1 MVTKTQYE
9 QSLAARFRE
18 LHAKRLRRLLVTSTG
33 PAEGKS
39 SVVAMLGRALAQS
52 GTESVLLV
60 DANPNHSDLHRVF
73 GVSPELGLSN
83 LLQSVY
89 FFDVGRE
96 NPNQFGLGDWLE
108 ILRAQMKTGEL
119 VVSEGERR
127 YSVRLARGSISSISD
142 GESRSEGSLGER
154 LVRRGKISAAQRNG
168 ALRIHEES
176 GRPLGEVLLMLDY
189 ATEADLSQT
198 LLDQADQA
206 LVELIALRQPSCRF
220 RETAGSYRP
229 VTGRRAPASPQSHA
243 IDELVTGGLCDYLKS
258 PFLSSQL
265 PVYISDTPLPSLK
278 VLPGGSRPSDL
289 HTPSHIRALGMLLE
303 RLGRIFD
310 IILVDAAE
318 VGLASPT
325 SSLSGLVDGTV
336 LVVNADQEDVE
347 SIRHAVDDLR
357 RRGGQVL
364 GVVLNQ
370 AGHP

>member
-1 MVTKTQYE
+1 MVTETQYE
-9 QSLAARFRE
+9 QSLAAGVRE
-18 LHAKRLRRLLVTSTG
+18 LTAKRLRRLLVTSTG

-39 SVVAMLGRALAQS
+39 SVVAGLGRALAQS

-73 GVSPELGLSN
+73 GLSPELGLSN
-83 LLQSVY
+83 LLESVY
-89 FFDVGRE
+89 FFDLGRE
-96 NPNQFGLGDWLE
+96 NPDQFGLGDWLE

-127 YSVRLARGSISSISD
+127 FSIRLARGTISSISD
-142 GESRSEGSLGER
+142 GESRSEGSLGEL
-154 LVRRGKISAAQRNG
+154 LVRRGKVSPAQRNG

-189 ATEADLSQT
+189 ATEQDLSQA
-198 LLDQADQA
+198 LLDQADHA
-206 LVELIALRQPSCRF
+206 LVELIALRKPSCRF
-220 RETAGSYRP
+220 REAAESYRP
-229 VTGRRAPASPQSHA
+229 VTGGRAPASPQSHE
-243 IDELVTGGLCDYLKS
+243 IDELVTGGLRDYLKS

-265 PVYISDTPLPSLK
+265 PVYICDTPLSNLK

-289 HTPSHIRALGMLLE
+289 HTPSHLRALGLLLD

-325 SSLSGLVDGTV
+325 SALAGLVDGTV
-336 LVVNADQEDVE
+336 LVVKADQEEVE
-347 SIRHAVDDLR
+347 TIRRAVDEVR
-357 RRGGQVL
+357 RGGGQVL

-370 AGHP
+370 AGRT